1 MQITHVVCGEI
12 IGIFDDDTSSKRTL
26 GIRDKLILYRNA
38 EKKCQNCGNPLEFDE
53 MQVGH
58 KKAASKGGMAT
69 LKNCVCL
76 CYGCNHRQGTDDWNK
91 FQQKQ
96 GKTIQEDNTKKMKN
110 RLEKLG
116 LRELKFLAQK
126 HNIRVKRKI
135 EEGFFETTQKAPS
148 KIQYI
153 KKLAKSISEEEINS
167 VLKEIPPPPQK
178 KRIRRKSSEWSW

>member
-1 MQITHVVCGEI
+1 
-12 IGIFDDDTSSKRTL
+12 
-26 GIRDKLILYRNA
+26 
-38 EKKCQNCGNPLEFDE
+38 